1 MWLASVATRLA
12 LCSLSTSC
20 ESAAYGS
27 HTLPLQ
33 GLVSAPAPQQ
43 LVCLLGPGPGLQPSL

>member
-1 MWLASVATRLA
+1 VWLASVATRLA